1 MRGRVPPAL
10 MPSDC
15 NRSGSNEANGSKPS
29 MGWMGCSAKS
39 PAKDKV
45 PVTSSSLRFV
55 TILRKP
61 GSKAGQSTGYAGPA
75 LDYQKTRQSATLIH
89 RGPALVDA
97 IGAEPPAP

>member
-1 MRGRVPPAL
+1 MPPAL
-10 MPSDC
+10 IPSDF
-15 NRSGSNEANGSKPS
+15 NRLGSNEANGSKPS
-29 MGWMGCSAKS
+29 VGGIGCPVKS

-61 GSKAGQSTGYAGPA
+61 GSKAGQSTGHAGPA
-75 LDYQKTRQSATLIH
+75 LDYQETRQSATLIH